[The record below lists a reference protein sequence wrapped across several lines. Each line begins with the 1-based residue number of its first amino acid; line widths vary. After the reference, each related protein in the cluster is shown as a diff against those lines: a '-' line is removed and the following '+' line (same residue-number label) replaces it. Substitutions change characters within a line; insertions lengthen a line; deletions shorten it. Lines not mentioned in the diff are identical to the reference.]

1 MFSYRVWYRHFM
13 RPVALGVAIV
23 VAAGLISGGQDSTTA
38 APFAV
43 VFGGVAL
50 ADDDNGGDS
59 DSDGG
64 RDNGGRN
71 TGGANQGGN
80 DPGGDRIIFTRPRTT
95 QPRVQRQRRVTRP
108 RRVQRQRPVRR
119 RAVRQRP
126 RVVRAAPVPALPVQ
140 IPDELV
146 ALNIGAPA
154 LAALVA
160 DGYTV
165 LQSVELSVLPGPLV
179 RLSVPDGTD
188 LETARQAVRDAA
200 PDAVIDFNHVYT
212 PSAIAECE
220 GLACP
225 NLGLV
230 RWPVTDERANCGNG
244 LTVGMIDT
252 GVNPDHIAFS
262 AADVELISLLDGPKR
277 QSKESHGTAVAA
289 LFVGSGDGRIQGLLP
304 QAKLIAVDAFQNDER
319 GRVRSDAFRLVA
331 AMELVLEKGAHVAN
345 LSLSG
350 PANAVLEKA
359 VEGALDQ
366 DVALVAA
373 VGNEGPR
380 APAAY
385 PAAYE
390 GVVAVTAIDDS
401 RRVYRRAIRG
411 EHVDFSAPGVK
422 VWTAASLRGAK
433 PRTGTSFAAPFA
445 TAALG
450 LAIMKKDGDV
460 DRAVGHLQEMAE
472 DLGEDGRDPVFG
484 WGLINGAGLC
494 GPADPTT
501 PTAAATPPDDAP
513 EDTAAEREG

>member
-1 MFSYRVWYRHFM
+1 MFSFCAYYWHM
-13 RPVALGVAIV
+13 TRPVALGVAV
-23 VAAGLISGGQDSTTA
+23 LVAAGLVSGGQDGTGTTPVA
-38 APFAV
+38 A

-50 ADDDNGGDS
+50 ADDDDGGS
-59 DSDGG
+59 DDGG
-64 RDNGGRN
+64 RNS
-71 TGGANQGGN
+71 GGANQGGN
-80 DPGGDRIIFTRPRTT
+80 DPGGDRIIFTNPRNTRPAAR
-95 QPRVQRQRRVTRP
+95 PRVQRQRRVTRP
-108 RRVQRQRPVRR
+108 RNVQRQRPVRR
-119 RAVRQRP
+119 RAVRRQRP
-126 RVVRAAPVPALPVQ
+126 RVVQAAPVPALPVQ

-146 ALNIGAPA
+146 ALNVSAPA

-165 LQSVELSVLPGPLV
+165 LQSVDLTILPGPLV
-179 RLSVPDGTD
+179 RLAVPDNID

-200 PDAVIDFNHVYT
+200 PEAVIDFNHVYT

-230 RWPVTDERANCGNG
+230 RWPVTGGRATCGNG

-252 GVNPDHIAFS
+252 GVNPEHIAFS
-262 AADVELISLLDGPKR
+262 DADVELISLLEGPER

-304 QAKLIAVDAFQNDER
+304 QAKLIAVDAFQNDAK

-331 AMELVLEKGAHVAN
+331 AMELILEKGAHVAN

-350 PANAVLEKA
+350 PANTVLEKA
-359 VEGALDQ
+359 VGEALDR

-390 GVVAVTAIDDS
+390 GVVAVTAVDDS

-411 EHVDFSAPGVK
+411 EHVDFSAPGVE

-445 TAALG
+445 TAAVG

-460 DRAVGHLQEMAE
+460 ERAITHLQEMAE
-472 DLGEDGRDPVFG
+472 DLGEAGRDRVYG

-494 GPADPTT
+494 APTEAPA
-501 PTAAATPPDDAP
+501 PTAAATPPADAP
-513 EDTAAEREG
+513 EDPTVAEREG